1 MILLSTM
8 RTKLRSHLPHSPRAK
23 RTWAGVAFLF
33 GSVLVSASIFAT
45 GPHAAPDERVEK
57 AWPVSTQT
65 ITPAELSPMF
75 TAFGRIESAQTAKI
89 QTDLV
94 ARVRH
99 VPVREGDWVEAG
111 DLLVQL
117 DDVELALLVDERNA
131 ELARE
136 RAHLKSVQN
145 DFALARST
153 TSNYKQVYDAAQ
165 KKLTRHQD
173 LFAKRMIA
181 QSLLDEVVQQASA
194 ASIDYQRHV
203 RALENFPNL
212 VAEARAGVERAQAL
226 AERAQIDLA
235 HATIRAPFAGPVL
248 AVMVSPGMHV
258 ALGMP
263 LVEVADAESFEIR
276 AQVPESHRELLRRH
290 LAAGA
295 PIVAHWEG
303 RDVSLR
309 RLAANVRTGQSGLDA
324 FFTIQPAVARR
335 AEVGRVVRLE
345 VVLPPEA
352 AVVALP
358 VQSIYENDR
367 IYAVEGDRLKA
378 LTVERIGDHLTADG
392 EHRVLVRSP
401 ELRDGQRI
409 VTTQLPKAISG
420 LKVQPV
426 S

>member
-8 RTKLRSHLPHSPRAK
+8 HTKLRSRLPRSPRAK
-23 RTWAGVAFLF
+23 RAWTAVAFLF

-45 GPHAAPDERVEK
+45 GPNAAPDERVEK

-65 ITPAELSPMF
+65 ISPSELSPMF

-94 ARVRH
+94 ARVRQ
-99 VPVREGDWVEAG
+99 VTVREGDWVAAG
-111 DLLVQL
+111 DVLVEL
-117 DDVELALLVDERNA
+117 DDAELALLVDERNA
-131 ELARE
+131 ELDRE
-136 RAHLKSVQN
+136 RAHLKSVQSE
-145 DFALARST
+145 FALARAT
-153 TSNYKQVYDAAQ
+153 ATNYKQVFDAAQ

-181 QSLLDEVVQQASA
+181 QSLLDEVVQQAST
-194 ASIDYQRHV
+194 ASIEYQRHV
-203 RALENFPNL
+203 RSLDNFPNL
-212 VAEARAGVERAQAL
+212 VTEARAGVERAQAL
-226 AERAQIDLA
+226 AERARLDFE

-263 LVEVADAESFEIR
+263 LVEVADAGSFEIR
-276 AQVPESHRELLRRH
+276 AQVPESHRAPLRQH
-290 LAAGA
+290 LAVGAHVVARWEAGD
-295 PIVAHWEG
+295 VA
-303 RDVSLR
+303 LR
-309 RLAANVRTGQSGLDA
+309 RLASNVRTGQSGLDA
-324 FFTIQPAVARR
+324 FFAIDPALAAR

-345 VVLPPEA
+345 VVLPPES

-367 IYAVEGDRLKA
+367 IYEVEGDRLKA
-378 LTVERIGDHLTADG
+378 LTVERLGDHLTATG

-426 S
+426 G